1 MDAGS
6 VNSSPSSSSSTSRY
20 LKSQSRFPL
29 QEQFLQRK
37 KPREN
42 VISYIFSFSFVYIS
56 VIALLF
62 YPFVSIALF
71 LVPSC
76 FKFHFF
82 TWVFYNLIFEIRFLR
97 IENSDFCPK
106 FQFLMIFFFF
116 FHKKQAFNFKLFLSF
131 SLNFSNEASL
141 IDWLK
146 NPFFWGVFEIL
157 NRCQFFY
164 IDLLKHGMSSTLVF

>member
-1 MDAGS
+1 MGCCTLSHCFFIIYFSIYIFFVVGCVRVMDAGS

-97 IENSDFCPK
+97 IENSDFCPE
-106 FQFLMIFFFF
+106 FQFLKIFFFF
-116 FHKKQAFNFKLFLSF
+116 FTKSRHSISNCSFLS
-131 SLNFSNEASL
+131 LL
-141 IDWLK
+141 IFQMRHL
-146 NPFFWGVFEIL
+146 
-157 NRCQFFY
+157 
-164 IDLLKHGMSSTLVF
+164 